1 MGKKYDWSMNDIFKI
16 LNQSSEIGTLYY
28 FADKVN
34 GEFVIK
40 SGREDE
46 KLFPKE
52 KTYGFFYINN
62 ITHNEF
68 GIDDY
73 DMTFYYFYESK
84 SMDKLSK
91 LGEIKDMLEV
101 LKSKVEN
108 LKLLRSNINNDEILK
123 DFNYTGI
130 DGASEKKLIKIDF
143 ILTYG
148 SFTNC

>member
-1 MGKKYDWSMNDIFKI
+1 
-16 LNQSSEIGTLYY
+16 
-28 FADKVN
+28 
-34 GEFVIK
+34 
-40 SGREDE
+40 
-46 KLFPKE
+46 
-52 KTYGFFYINN
+52 
-62 ITHNEF
+62 
-68 GIDDY
+68 
-73 DMTFYYFYESK
+73 
-84 SMDKLSK
+84 MDKLSK
-91 LGEIKDMLEV
+91 LGEIKEMLEV